1 MKQLYID
8 TYHNHQK
15 TIKEHAPAIMNK
27 GRDAYMS
34 RFVDLGF
41 PTSKNEDYKYS
52 DLKSPLGI
60 YYNMLFD
67 GSSAQNYNPYQNFTC
82 DVPELHS
89 HLYFL
94 LNESFYP
101 VPNKRNAALP
111 EGVIISSIKE
121 AAEKHPELV
130 EKYFAQST
138 SEKKDSFIALN
149 GAFAQDG
156 FFMYVPDNVQLS
168 HPVQLINIMHAEED
182 FMASSHNLIIIGKH
196 AKAQLLVCDHVMV
209 SQHLMANRITEVFVD
224 EYAEYEHYM
233 LENTHLKNAAIN
245 TVLVDQKGNSKTLV
259 NAVSLHNG
267 ATRNNIEIA
276 LNGEYA
282 ETELYGLV
290 IADKKQHVDNFTN
303 ILHNKAN
310 CHSTEL
316 FKYILD
322 GTAKGVFSG
331 RIYVEKDAQKTEAYQ
346 NNRNILLNK
355 TAKIRTRPQLEIYAD
370 DVSCSHGATIG
381 QLDEQALF
389 YMRTRGISYSEARM
403 MLMYA
408 FAADVV
414 EHIRI
419 PSLAERIQ
427 DLVEK
432 RLRGELSK
440 CEGCMLC

>member
-15 TIKEHAPAIMNK
+15 TIKEYAPSIMNEK
-27 GRDAYMS
+27 RDALMS
-34 RFVDLGF
+34 QFVELGF
-41 PTSKNEDYKYS
+41 PTSKNEDYKYT
-52 DLKSPLGI
+52 DLKAALSV
-60 YYNMLFD
+60 YYNMSFD
-67 GSSAQNYNPYQNFTC
+67 RSSTSLNPYQNFSC

-89 HLYFL
+89 HLYFVV
-94 LNESFYP
+94 NESFYP
-101 VPNKRNAALP
+101 VPNNRNAKLP
-111 EGVIISSIKE
+111 EGVIIGGLKE
-121 AAEKHPELV
+121 IAEKYPELV
-130 EKYFAQST
+130 AQYYT
-138 SEKKDSFIALN
+138 KLTADKKDTFIAQN

-156 FFMYVPDNVQLS
+156 FFMYVPDNVELEY
-168 HPVQLINIMHAEED
+168 PVQLINIMHADED
-182 FMASSHNLIIIGKH
+182 FMASSHNLIVLGKN
-196 AKAQLLVCDHVMV
+196 AKAQLLVCDHVLD

-224 EYAEYEHYM
+224 EHAEYEHYM
-233 LENTHLKNAAIN
+233 LENTHIKNAAVN
-245 TVLVDQKGNSKTLV
+245 TVFVNQKGNSKALV
-259 NAVSLHNG
+259 NVVSLHNG

-303 ILHNKAN
+303 ILHNKPN

-316 FKYILD
+316 FKYVLD
-322 GTAKGVFSG
+322 ETAKGVFSG

-403 MLMYA
+403 LLMYA
-408 FAADVV
+408 FAADVI
-414 EHIRI
+414 ENIRI